1 MTDAQLQR
9 IEDLV
14 VGLGQS
20 GARHEKWLESIDQR
34 FGTLNG
40 TVASLTKDSIA
51 AKMFQ
56 AEHSKTVE
64 RIEELQ
70 GDFHEMS
77 RKRDSQ
83 IAALE
88 SKLNV
93 EEKSSEAAEK
103 VNAKYRKRLDPWI
116 DRAIWVGIAL
126 LIWNGQNI
134 LKAMGVHL
142 GG

>member
-56 AEHSKTVE
+56 AEHAKTVE
-64 RIEELQ
+64 
-70 GDFHEMS
+70 
-77 RKRDSQ
+77 Q
-83 IAALE
+83 IDVLLARAAQQDRE
-88 SKLNV
+88 IAGIRADQASDQNAAA
-93 EEKSSEAAEK
+93 AAEK
-103 VNAKYRKRLDPWI
+103 VNAKYRKWFGPWI
-116 DRAIWVGIAL
+116 DRAIWAL
-126 LIWNGQNI
+126 LALLLWNGQTI
-134 LKAMGVHL
+134 LKAVGLRV